1 MVIVVLIQ
9 QEHYYLN
16 KMTRTFKDKN
26 NARYRKRKSAIY
38 SKYLFMWADDFP
50 CRKSKKDRT
59 LSKQVR
65 RRKKIEDKLIIKEYL
80 N

>member
-1 MVIVVLIQ
+1 MGKT
-9 QEHYYLN
+9 Y
-16 KMTRTFKDKN
+16 KDRN
-26 NARYRKRKSAIY
+26 NSRYRKRKSAVY

-65 RRKKIEDKLIIKEYL
+65 RKKEREDEKIIREYL
-80 N
+80 K